1 MTENQR
7 NEILEQLRNRGFANC
22 RYRPSDGH
30 FFMCTAGRKGKR
42 YREYFLKEKDGRIGF
57 WGSDY
62 EIMRTWA
69 DSVIA
74 PAFTVNGWVYGRK
87 KNDRPNHE
95 DAIWFNLVNKSMN
108 EKAVSWF
115 AQRQTVIDV
124 AVRLYKKLKEHG
136 IFAEGFNA
144 ENFRK
149 GEAQRVDGIK
159 EMAKQV
165 GIENIPQLPSNVNN
179 LDVTNKHRA
188 TSAKFDELI
197 PPVAQTMW
205 PESYGGV
212 TMTQYWR
219 DYYDF
224 WDSFV
229 RQWFENNACPTND
242 VTRWYRSCVANLN
255 LDELPEPYLG
265 TPHGKVKAVFINL
278 NPGGSL
284 GDLEGT
290 KFYSN
295 RMDEQRGWLIR
306 EFMKMQCSYRK
317 FIDNWSALIPKL
329 KRYNP
334 EVCGVDWWQGVDRK
348 LVGGSSKRG
357 RQIRMNWVC
366 QIYGKTKSA
375 DETNS
380 SEGEISSLDV
390 FALELC
396 PFHSVKFKGLAEKP
410 GKKEI
415 LDFIRD
421 WVIYPASHAV
431 AEKGLDFAI
440 AAGGMK
446 NGNGTLTDIFDAIC
460 GMPEKVWSY
469 EQSPYGWPLNG
480 KGSPM
485 QRKYVLYKVSNDKPA
500 RILVTMMEGGNKA
513 PSKNFN
519 EIEVQIRTYCKDNPL

>member
-1 MTENQR
+1 MTEIQR
-7 NEILEQLRNRGFANC
+7 NEILDLLRNRGFANC

-74 PAFTVNGWVYGRK
+74 PAFTANGWVYGRK

-95 DAIWFNLVNKSMN
+95 DAIWFNLVNKSVN
-108 EKAVSWF
+108 DKAVSWF
-115 AQRQTVIDV
+115 AQRQAVIDV
-124 AVRLYKKLKEHG
+124 AVRLYKKLKEDG
-136 IFAEGFNA
+136 IFAEDFNA

-149 GEAQRVDGIK
+149 GEAQKVDGIK
-159 EMAKQV
+159 EMTKQI
-165 GIENIPQLPSNVNN
+165 GMENVPQLPSKEKN
-179 LDVTNKHRA
+179 LDITNTYRVA
-188 TSAKFDELI
+188 STKFDESI
-197 PPVAQTMW
+197 Q
-205 PESYGGV
+205 
-212 TMTQYWR
+212 QYWKN
-219 DYYDF
+219 YYVF
-224 WDSFV
+224 WDDFV
-229 RQWFENNACPTND
+229 RQWFENNACPTKGFVGN
-242 VTRWYRSCVANLN
+242 VTRWYTSCLAKLN

-278 NPGGSL
+278 NPGGSF
-284 GDLEGT
+284 GDLEET
-290 KFYSN
+290 KFYSK

-306 EFMKMQCSYRK
+306 EYMKMQCSYRK

-329 KRYNP
+329 KRHKP

-366 QIYGKTKSA
+366 QIYGRTKSA

-396 PFHSVKFKGLAEKP
+396 PFHSVEFSGLAEKS
-410 GKKEI
+410 GKNEI

-421 WVIYPASHAV
+421 WIIYPASYAV
-431 AEKGLDFAI
+431 AENGLDFAI

-446 NGNGTLTDIFDAIC
+446 DGKGTLTDILDAIC
-460 GMPEKVWSY
+460 GMPEKVWSF
-469 EQSPYGWPLNG
+469 EKSPYGWPSNG
-480 KGSPM
+480 KSNPT
-485 QRKYVLYKVSNDKPA
+485 QRKYVLYKVSNGKPA
-500 RILVTMMEGGNKA
+500 RILVTMMEGGNRA
-513 PSKNFN
+513 PGKNFN
-519 EIEVQIRTYCKDNPL
+519 EIEAQIRTYCRDNPL